1 MLRIFFLSF
10 FLLQGCEDYSLP
22 KQKGYLAHQ
31 FDLPK
36 YEQIKTDCSLSFMIN
51 KKSKI
56 KFDSNCNAII
66 FYPNLNAEIF
76 ISSLKINDNLRLL
89 KSDFNNKVQENSIS
103 INKINVGEFNDSFN
117 SKFGLSYFFEG
128 NSPSNIQFY
137 VTDSVSNFLVGS
149 LYFKTK
155 PNYDSLF
162 PSIYFIE
169 NDIKKIVE
177 TLRWR

>member
-1 MLRIFFLSF
+1 MFRTLFLSF
-10 FLLQGCEDYSLP
+10 LLFGCEDYILP

-31 FDLPK
+31 FELPSYK
-36 YEQIKTDCSLSFMIN
+36 PIKTDCNLSFMIN
-51 KKSKI
+51 KKSMIKI
-56 KFDSNCNAII
+56 DSKCNAIV
-66 FYPNLNAEIF
+66 FYPKLKAEIF
-76 ISSLKINDNLRLL
+76 ISNLKIKDNLGLL
-89 KSDFNNKVQENSIS
+89 KLDFNNKVQENSMSIS
-103 INKINVGEFNDSFN
+103 KINVSEFNDTFN
-117 SKFGLSYFFEG
+117 TKFGFSYFFEG
-128 NSPSNIQFY
+128 NAPSNIQFY

-177 TLRWR
+177 TLRWK